1 MSETLNFSGDICLSR
16 MLELADDLRRAI
28 EPETQV
34 TLDGGR
40 FSDVDLA
47 GIQLLLAAQ
56 RRAVSQGATLR
67 VLVPQEGPLRDALG
81 RYGYDTT
88 AGATVP
94 LPFLEVAS

>member
-28 EPETQV
+28 EPETCI
-34 TLDGGR
+34 TLDGGQ

-56 RRAVSQGATLR
+56 RRAVARGATLR
-67 VLVPQEGPLRDALG
+67 VLVPQQGPLRDALS
-81 RYGYDTT
+81 RYGYDTA
-88 AGATVP
+88 AGSTVP

>member
-1 MSETLNFSGDICLSR
+1 MSEALKFSGDICLSR

-28 EPETQV
+28 EPESQV
-34 TLDGGR
+34 TLDGR
-40 FSDVDLA
+40 QFSDIDLA

-56 RRAVSQGATLR
+56 RRAQSHGATFR
-67 VLVPQEGPLRDALG
+67 VLVPQHGPLRDALS